1 MRPRLLVVSLIAGL
15 ALAATDAR
23 AQSKPAAAA
32 AQPKPA
38 PAAAPAGPVIV
49 LETAKGVIEFET
61 YPQEAPK
68 TVARIIE
75 LVKKNFYNGLRFHR
89 VDPGFVIQVGDPKSR
104 DMSLRDYWGGTG
116 SGVPI
121 GIAEI
126 SKKRLHGRG
135 AVAMAH
141 SGSAK
146 DADSQFY
153 ITLRAAPELNGKY
166 TVFGR
171 VIKGLDV
178 AAQIKRTDVLKKV
191 SIRE

>member
-1 MRPRLLVVSLIAGL
+1 MTRTLLVVSLIAGL
-15 ALAATDAR
+15 GLSVTGAH
-23 AQSKPAAAA
+23 AQSKPAPTP
-32 AQPKPA
+32 PKPA
-38 PAAAPAGPVIV
+38 TAAAPAGPVIV
-49 LETAKGVIEFET
+49 METAKGTIEFET

-75 LVKKNFYNGLRFHR
+75 LVKKGFYNGLRFHR
-89 VDPGFVIQVGDPKSR
+89 TEPGFVIQVGDPKTR
-104 DMSLRDYWGGTG
+104 DMSLRDYWGSTG
-116 SGVPI
+116 SGIPI
-121 GIAEI
+121 GVSEI

-153 ITLRAAPELNGKY
+153 ITLRAAPELNGKHA
-166 TVFGR
+166 VFGR

-191 SIRE
+191 SVRE

>member
-1 MRPRLLVVSLIAGL
+1 MKCRLLVVSLMAGF

-23 AQSKPAAAA
+23 AQAKPAAAP
-32 AQPKPA
+32 AQTKPA
-38 PAAAPAGPVIV
+38 AAAPAGPIIV
-49 LETAKGVIEFET
+49 LETAKGTIEFET

-75 LVKKNFYNGLRFHR
+75 LARKGFYNGLRFHR
-89 VDPGFVIQVGDPKSR
+89 ADPGFVIQVGDPKTR

-116 SGVPI
+116 SGTPLGVS
-121 GIAEI
+121 EI

-153 ITLRAAPELNGKY
+153 ITLRAAPELNGKHA
-166 TVFGR
+166 VFGR

-191 SIRE
+191 SVRE